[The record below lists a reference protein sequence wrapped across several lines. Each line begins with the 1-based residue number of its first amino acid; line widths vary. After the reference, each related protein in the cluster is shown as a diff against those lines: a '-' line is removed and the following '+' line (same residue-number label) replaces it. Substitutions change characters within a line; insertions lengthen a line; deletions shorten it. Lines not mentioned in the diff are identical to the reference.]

1 MKKTGIIALIL
12 LYTIAMVGINFSV
25 HYCGKRISSVSVTG
39 KKKCCCKTEKKDSC
53 CTTKYIKAK
62 VNDTHTP
69 GTKQK
74 VNTPIAVAVN
84 TGNAVTYLIPSS
96 SSLRLYF
103 ETAKPPPGMPLY
115 LRDGN
120 LRI

>member
-12 LYTIAMVGINFSV
+12 LYTIAVVGINFSV

-39 KKKCCCKTEKKDSC
+39 TKKCCCKTEKKNSC

-69 GTKQK
+69 GTKQT
-74 VNTPIAVAVN
+74 VSSPIAVPIN
-84 TGNAVTYLIPSS
+84 TDSAVTSVIPSS